1 MSVRLG
7 FKSLHGLKQTLTH
20 YTGLQAN

>member
-7 FKSLHGLKQTLTH
+7 FKSLHGLKQNSNSLH
-20 YTGLQAN
+20 WLAG